1 MENKINY
8 QKELEKE
15 IKKWSELESSPTILL
30 HSCCAP
36 CSSYCLEYLS
46 KYAEITAFYYNPNI
60 TDENEYRHRVSELK
74 RLIEEMFPEEK
85 ENIFNGDYYSGN
97 GKGNDKDL
105 YREIAI
111 GKDRDVTT
119 NGMEKRSKPRFLEG
133 DYDPDSFYNIANGLE
148 NEPECGRRCIK
159 CYELRLRKTAEEALK
174 GGYDYF
180 TTTLT
185 ISPLK
190 DAQILNRLGIK
201 LGEEYGVK
209 YLPSDFKKNGG
220 YQRSIELSREYNL
233 YRQNYCGCEY
243 SKEQSLPLEGKP
255 LESSH

>member
-15 IKKWSELESSPTILL
+15 IRKWSELEVCPTILL

-46 KYAEITAFYYNPNI
+46 KYAKITAFYYNPNI
-60 TDENEYRHRVSELK
+60 TDRAEYEHRVAELQ
-74 RLIEEMFPEEK
+74 RLIEEMFKKNSEV
-85 ENIFNGDYYSGN
+85 Y
-97 GKGNDKDL
+97 
-105 YREIAI
+105 
-111 GKDRDVTT
+111 
-119 NGMEKRSKPRFLEG
+119 KPNFLEG
-133 DYDPDSFYNIANGLE
+133 EYNPNAFYNIAKGLE
-148 NEPECGRRCIK
+148 SEPECGRRCIK
-159 CYELRLRKTAEEALK
+159 CYELRLRKTAEEAVR

-220 YQRSIELSREYNL
+220 YQRSIELSRDYNL

-243 SKEQSLPLEGKP
+243 SKGGTYGEK
-255 LESSH
+255 HT

>member
-15 IKKWSELESSPTILL
+15 IKKWSELEVCPTILL

-46 KYAEITAFYYNPNI
+46 KYAKITAFYYNPNI
-60 TDENEYRHRVSELK
+60 TDRAEYEHRVAELK
-74 RLIEEMFPEEK
+74 RLIEEMFK
-85 ENIFNGDYYSGN
+85 
-97 GKGNDKDL
+97 KDSEV
-105 YREIAI
+105 Y
-111 GKDRDVTT
+111 
-119 NGMEKRSKPRFLEG
+119 KPNFLEG
-133 DYDPDSFYNIANGLE
+133 EYNPDAFYNIAKGLE
-148 NEPECGRRCIK
+148 SEPECGRRCIK
-159 CYELRLRKTAEEALK
+159 CYELRLRETAEEAVR

-220 YQRSIELSREYNL
+220 YQRSIELSRDFNL
-233 YRQNYCGCEY
+233 YRQNFCGCEY
-243 SKEQSLPLEGKP
+243 SKGGTYGEK
-255 LESSH
+255 HT

>member
-8 QKELEKE
+8 QRELEKE

-46 KYAEITAFYYNPNI
+46 KYARITAYYCNPNI
-60 TDENEYRHRVSELK
+60 TDENEYRHRVTELK
-74 RLIEEMFPEEK
+74 RLVEEMF
-85 ENIFNGDYYSGN
+85 SGA
-97 GKGNDKDL
+97 DKTKI
-105 YREIAI
+105 Y
-111 GKDRDVTT
+111 KPDVI
-119 NGMEKRSKPRFLEG
+119 EG
-133 DYDPDSFYNIANGLE
+133 EYDPNSFYNIAKGLE
-148 NEPECGRRCIK
+148 AEPECGRRCIK
-159 CYELRLRKTAEEALK
+159 CYELRLRKTAEEAFR

-220 YQRSIELSREYNL
+220 YQRSIELSKEYNL
-233 YRQNYCGCEY
+233 YRQNFCGCEY
-243 SKEQSLPLEGKP
+243 SRQP
-255 LESSH
+255 

>member
-15 IKKWSELESSPTILL
+15 IKKWSELKSSPTILL

-46 KYAEITAFYYNPNI
+46 KYASITAYYYNPNI
-60 TDENEYRHRVSELK
+60 TDENEYRHRVTELK
-74 RLIEEMFPEEK
+74 RLVEEMFSETEK
-85 ENIFNGDYYSGN
+85 
-97 GKGNDKDL
+97 
-105 YREIAI
+105 
-111 GKDRDVTT
+111 T
-119 NGMEKRSKPRFLEG
+119 NVYKPSVIEG
-133 DYDPDSFYNIANGLE
+133 EYDPNSFYNIAKGLE
-148 NEPECGRRCIK
+148 AEPECGRRCIK
-159 CYELRLRKTAEEALK
+159 CYELRLRKTAEEAVR

-190 DAQILNRLGIK
+190 DAQILNRLGMK

-220 YQRSIELSREYNL
+220 YQRSIELSKEYNL
-233 YRQNYCGCEY
+233 YRQNFCGCEY
-243 SKEQSLPLEGKP
+243 SRQP
-255 LESSH
+255 

>member
-1 MENKINY
+1 LENKINY

-15 IKKWSELESSPTILL
+15 IKKWSELEVCPTILL

-46 KYAEITAFYYNPNI
+46 KYAKITAFYYNPNI
-60 TDENEYRHRVSELK
+60 TDRAEYEHRVAELQ
-74 RLIEEMFPEEK
+74 RLIEEMFK
-85 ENIFNGDYYSGN
+85 
-97 GKGNDKDL
+97 KDSEV
-105 YREIAI
+105 Y
-111 GKDRDVTT
+111 
-119 NGMEKRSKPRFLEG
+119 KPNFLEG
-133 DYDPDSFYNIANGLE
+133 EYNPDAFYNIAKGLE
-148 NEPECGRRCIK
+148 SEPECGRRCIK
-159 CYELRLRKTAEEALK
+159 CYELRLRKTAEEAVR

-220 YQRSIELSREYNL
+220 YQRSIELSKEYNL
-233 YRQNYCGCEY
+233 YRQNFCGCEY
-243 SKEQSLPLEGKP
+243 SKSDTKP
-255 LESSH
+255 SP

>member
-15 IKKWSELESSPTILL
+15 IRKWSELEVCPTILL

-46 KYAEITAFYYNPNI
+46 KYAKITAFYYNPNI
-60 TDENEYRHRVSELK
+60 TDRAEYEHRVAELQ
-74 RLIEEMFPEEK
+74 RLIEEMFK
-85 ENIFNGDYYSGN
+85 
-97 GKGNDKDL
+97 KDSEV
-105 YREIAI
+105 Y
-111 GKDRDVTT
+111 
-119 NGMEKRSKPRFLEG
+119 KPNFLEG
-133 DYDPDSFYNIANGLE
+133 EYNPDAFYNIAKGLE
-148 NEPECGRRCIK
+148 SEPECGRRCIK
-159 CYELRLRKTAEEALK
+159 CYDLRLRKTAEEAVR

-220 YQRSIELSREYNL
+220 YQRSIELSRDFNL
-233 YRQNYCGCEY
+233 YRQNFCGCEY
-243 SKEQSLPLEGKP
+243 SKGGTYGEK
-255 LESSH
+255 HT

>member
-15 IKKWSELESSPTILL
+15 IRKWSELEVCPTILL

-46 KYAEITAFYYNPNI
+46 KYAKITAFYYNPNI
-60 TDENEYRHRVSELK
+60 TDRAEYEHRVAELK
-74 RLIEEMFPEEK
+74 RLIEEMPMDNK
-85 ENIFNGDYYSGN
+85 A
-97 GKGNDKDL
+97 K
-105 YREIAI
+105 
-111 GKDRDVTT
+111 
-119 NGMEKRSKPRFLEG
+119 FLEG
-133 DYDPDSFYNIANGLE
+133 SYDPDSFYCIAKGLE
-148 NEPECGRRCIK
+148 SEPECGRRCIK
-159 CYELRLRKTAEEALK
+159 CYELRLRKTAEEAVK

-201 LGEEYGVK
+201 LGQEYGVK

-220 YQRSIELSREYNL
+220 YQRSIELSKEYNL
-233 YRQNYCGCEY
+233 YRQNFCGCEY
-243 SKEQSLPLEGKP
+243 SKSDTKP
-255 LESSH
+255 SP

>member
-15 IKKWSELESSPTILL
+15 IRKWSELEVCPTILL

-46 KYAEITAFYYNPNI
+46 KYAKITAFYYNPNI
-60 TDENEYRHRVSELK
+60 TDRAEYEHRVAELQ
-74 RLIEEMFPEEK
+74 RLIEEMFK
-85 ENIFNGDYYSGN
+85 
-97 GKGNDKDL
+97 KDSEV
-105 YREIAI
+105 Y
-111 GKDRDVTT
+111 
-119 NGMEKRSKPRFLEG
+119 KPNFLEG
-133 DYDPDSFYNIANGLE
+133 EYNPDAFYNIAKGLE
-148 NEPECGRRCIK
+148 SEPECGRRCIK
-159 CYELRLRKTAEEALK
+159 CYELRLRKTAEEAVR

-201 LGEEYGVK
+201 LGQEYGVK

-220 YQRSIELSREYNL
+220 YQRSIELSRDFNL
-233 YRQNYCGCEY
+233 YRQNFCGCEY
-243 SKEQSLPLEGKP
+243 SKGGRSTCTD
-255 LESSH
+255 

>member
-1 MENKINY
+1 MENKVNY
-8 QKELEKE
+8 HKELEKE
-15 IKKWSELESSPTILL
+15 IKKWSDKEMCPTILL

-36 CSSYCLEYLS
+36 CSSYCMEYLS

-60 TDENEYRHRVSELK
+60 TDENEYRHRVAELK
-74 RLIEEMFPEEK
+74 RLIDEMFVGQTDEVFIK
-85 ENIFNGDYYSGN
+85 
-97 GKGNDKDL
+97 DKTST
-105 YREIAI
+105 
-111 GKDRDVTT
+111 VH
-119 NGMEKRSKPRFLEG
+119 KPSFIEG
-133 DYDPDSFYNIANGLE
+133 EYDPDYFYNIAKGLE
-148 NEPECGRRCIK
+148 SEPECGRRCIK
-159 CYELRLRKTAEEALK
+159 CYELRLRKTAEEAAK

-190 DAQILNRLGIK
+190 DAQVLNRLGIK

-233 YRQNYCGCEY
+233 YRQNYCGCEF
-243 SKEQSLPLEGKP
+243 SKTLKPSL
-255 LESSH
+255 

>member
-15 IKKWSELESSPTILL
+15 IRKWSELEVCPTILL

-46 KYAEITAFYYNPNI
+46 KYAKITAFYYNPNI
-60 TDENEYRHRVSELK
+60 TDRAEYEHRVAELQ
-74 RLIEEMFPEEK
+74 RLIEEMFK
-85 ENIFNGDYYSGN
+85 
-97 GKGNDKDL
+97 KDSEV
-105 YREIAI
+105 Y
-111 GKDRDVTT
+111 
-119 NGMEKRSKPRFLEG
+119 KPNFLEG
-133 DYDPDSFYNIANGLE
+133 EYNPDAFYNLAKGLE
-148 NEPECGRRCIK
+148 SEPECGRRCIK
-159 CYELRLRKTAEEALK
+159 CYELRLRETAEEAVR

-220 YQRSIELSREYNL
+220 YQRSIELSKEYNL
-233 YRQNYCGCEY
+233 YRQNFCGCEY
-243 SKEQSLPLEGKP
+243 SKSDTKP
-255 LESSH
+255 SP

>member
-15 IKKWSELESSPTILL
+15 IRKWSELEVCPTILL

-46 KYAEITAFYYNPNI
+46 KYAKITAFYYNPNI
-60 TDENEYRHRVSELK
+60 TDRAEYEHRVAELQ
-74 RLIEEMFPEEK
+74 RLIEEMFK
-85 ENIFNGDYYSGN
+85 
-97 GKGNDKDL
+97 KDSEV
-105 YREIAI
+105 Y
-111 GKDRDVTT
+111 
-119 NGMEKRSKPRFLEG
+119 KPNFLEG
-133 DYDPDSFYNIANGLE
+133 EYNPDAFYNIAKGLE
-148 NEPECGRRCIK
+148 SEPECGRRCIK
-159 CYELRLRKTAEEALK
+159 CYELRLRKTAEEAVR

-220 YQRSIELSREYNL
+220 YQRSIELSKEYNL
-233 YRQNYCGCEY
+233 YRQNFCGCEY
-243 SKEQSLPLEGKP
+243 SKGGTYGEK
-255 LESSH
+255 HT

>member
-15 IKKWSELESSPTILL
+15 IKRWSELNSSPTILL

-46 KYAEITAFYYNPNI
+46 KYARISAFYYNPNI
-60 TDENEYRHRVSELK
+60 TDEIEYRHRVTELK
-74 RLIEEMFPEEK
+74 RLIDEMFPDNK
-85 ENIFNGDYYSGN
+85 VG
-97 GKGNDKDL
+97 
-105 YREIAI
+105 
-111 GKDRDVTT
+111 
-119 NGMEKRSKPRFLEG
+119 FLEG
-133 DYDPDSFYNIANGLE
+133 EYNPAAFYDMARGLE

-159 CYELRLRKTAEEALK
+159 CYELRLRRTAEEAVK

-190 DAQILNRLGIK
+190 DSQILNRLGIK

-233 YRQNYCGCEY
+233 YRQNFCGCEY
-243 SKEQSLPLEGKP
+243 SKYACGNRID
-255 LESSH
+255 

>member
-15 IKKWSELESSPTILL
+15 IKKWSELEVCPTILL

-46 KYAEITAFYYNPNI
+46 KYAKITAFYYNPNI

-74 RLIEEMFPEEK
+74 RLIEEMFPERNET
-85 ENIFNGDYYSGN
+85 IING
-97 GKGNDKDL
+97 
-105 YREIAI
+105 
-111 GKDRDVTT
+111 DVTT
-119 NGMEKRSKPRFLEG
+119 NGMEKRIKPRFLEG
-133 DYDPDSFYNIANGLE
+133 TYDPDSFYNIAKGLE
-148 NEPECGRRCIK
+148 NELECGRRCIK
-159 CYELRLRKTAEEALK
+159 CYELRLRKTAEEAVK

-190 DAQILNRLGIK
+190 DAQVLNRLGIK

-220 YQRSIELSREYNL
+220 YQRSIELSKEYKL

-243 SKEQSLPLEGKP
+243 SKAAGASAQDKTIERAEDMLRLQA
-255 LESSH
+255 H

>member
-15 IKKWSELESSPTILL
+15 IRKWSELEVCPTILL

-46 KYAEITAFYYNPNI
+46 KYAKITAFYYNPNI
-60 TDENEYRHRVSELK
+60 TDRAEYEHRVAELQ
-74 RLIEEMFPEEK
+74 RLIEEMFK
-85 ENIFNGDYYSGN
+85 
-97 GKGNDKDL
+97 KDSEV
-105 YREIAI
+105 Y
-111 GKDRDVTT
+111 
-119 NGMEKRSKPRFLEG
+119 KPNFLEG
-133 DYDPDSFYNIANGLE
+133 EYNPDAFYNIAKGLE
-148 NEPECGRRCIK
+148 SEPECGRRCIK
-159 CYELRLRKTAEEALK
+159 CYELRLRKTAEEAVR

-201 LGEEYGVK
+201 LGQEYGVK
-209 YLPSDFKKNGG
+209 YLTSDFKKNGG
-220 YQRSIELSREYNL
+220 YQRSIELSRDFNL
-233 YRQNYCGCEY
+233 YRQNFCGCEY
-243 SKEQSLPLEGKP
+243 SKGGTYGEK
-255 LESSH
+255 HT

>member
-15 IKKWSELESSPTILL
+15 IKKWSELEVCPTILL

-46 KYAEITAFYYNPNI
+46 KYAKITAFYYNPNI
-60 TDENEYRHRVSELK
+60 TDRAEYEHRVAELQ
-74 RLIEEMFPEEK
+74 RLIEEMFK
-85 ENIFNGDYYSGN
+85 
-97 GKGNDKDL
+97 KDSEV
-105 YREIAI
+105 Y
-111 GKDRDVTT
+111 
-119 NGMEKRSKPRFLEG
+119 KPNFLEG
-133 DYDPDSFYNIANGLE
+133 EYNPDAFYNIAKGLE
-148 NEPECGRRCIK
+148 SEPECGRRCIK
-159 CYELRLRKTAEEALK
+159 CYDLRLRKTAEEAVR

-220 YQRSIELSREYNL
+220 YQRSIELSRDFNL
-233 YRQNYCGCEY
+233 YRQNFCGCEY
-243 SKEQSLPLEGKP
+243 SKGGTYGEK
-255 LESSH
+255 HT

>member
-15 IKKWSELESSPTILL
+15 IRKWSELEVCPTILL

-46 KYAEITAFYYNPNI
+46 KSAKITAFYYNPNI
-60 TDENEYRHRVSELK
+60 TDRAEYEHRVAELQ
-74 RLIEEMFPEEK
+74 RLIEEMFK
-85 ENIFNGDYYSGN
+85 
-97 GKGNDKDL
+97 KDSEV
-105 YREIAI
+105 Y
-111 GKDRDVTT
+111 
-119 NGMEKRSKPRFLEG
+119 KPNFLEG
-133 DYDPDSFYNIANGLE
+133 EYNPDAFYNIAKGLE
-148 NEPECGRRCIK
+148 SEPECGRRCIK
-159 CYELRLRKTAEEALK
+159 CYELRLRETAEEAVR

-201 LGEEYGVK
+201 LGEEYVVK

-220 YQRSIELSREYNL
+220 YQRSIELSRDFNL
-233 YRQNYCGCEY
+233 YRQNFCGCEY
-243 SKEQSLPLEGKP
+243 SKGGTYGEK
-255 LESSH
+255 HT